1 MDAFFETHI
10 FPVLTPLAVDPGH
23 PFPYISNL
31 SLSLAVQLREPE
43 HGHEHFARVKVP
55 KSLARWVPVEGRPNH
70 FVPLEQVIGAHLGT
84 LFPGMQILGS
94 HTFRITRYSDLEIA
108 NSEEPEDLL
117 AMIEEQVFQRRFGEV
132 VRLEVAADMP
142 PALRALLLDELR
154 DTEDPEITPL
164 TDREV
169 HTPGPL
175 LDLGDLMALTAID
188 LPELKDPPLVPSVPA
203 ELREVER
210 PIFDAIRERD
220 VLVHHPF
227 DSFSASV
234 EQFVEAAARDYQTL
248 AIKMTLYRTGG
259 GAVVRALTEAAQR
272 GIQVAVLVE
281 LQARFEETNNINFAR
296 TLESFGVH
304 VAYGLQGL
312 KTHAKVA
319 LVVRREADG
328 IRRYVHISTGN
339 YNAKTARVYT

>member
-1 MDAFFETHI
+1 
-10 FPVLTPLAVDPGH
+10 
-23 PFPYISNL
+23 
-31 SLSLAVQLREPE
+31 
-43 HGHEHFARVKVP
+43 
-55 KSLARWVPVEGRPNH
+55 
-70 FVPLEQVIGAHLGT
+70 
-84 LFPGMQILGS
+84 
-94 HTFRITRYSDLEIA
+94 
-108 NSEEPEDLL
+108 
-117 AMIEEQVFQRRFGEV
+117 
-132 VRLEVAADMP
+132 
-142 PALRALLLDELR
+142 
-154 DTEDPEITPL
+154 
-164 TDREV
+164 
-169 HTPGPL
+169 
-175 LDLGDLMALTAID
+175 MALTSID
-188 LPELKDPPLVPSVPA
+188 LPELKDPPLVPAMPA
-203 ELREVER
+203 ELRDPER
-210 PIFDAIRERD
+210 SIFDAIREHD

-234 EQFVEAAARDYQTL
+234 EQFVEAAARDDPTL

-328 IRRYVHISTGN
+328 IRRYVHLGTGN
-339 YNAKTARVYT
+339 YNAKTARVYTDIGLFTCNRGDRRGRERSVQHAHRVLPPASLPQADRRAARRCASGSCSWWSARRSTPRPGGRRASS